1 MISILLTTM
10 LVFNYAIS
18 NVVYAT
24 GSADGAN
31 QTSTQS
37 PQEQGTSET
46 EEQSTENSQENE
58 NDTDVTNDTSQQESD
73 GSDEDSNTSLSTQSF
88 ISPQTD
94 TDPPYI
100 VSVVRTAVNQITFTF
115 NEDLEE
121 RAAATTVDHWGLT
134 TYETQ
139 LTPSVNNGLR
149 DVGSTIVGNQV
160 ILEYT
165 PSVAGSGFYYYVPL
179 TTDPIVD
186 LAGNHLAEITAANK
200 LPFYL
205 LDHTVDTTNSSGSVI
220 KATFDNLPIGTNQ
233 VRSRLSQLKIKS
245 TSNVNIRGANE
256 YGIDNASKIRLES
269 VDVNDPNYNF
279 KDLKTLQ
286 FEYNDNSNITSNDSL
301 FFFTPSTQKTGR
313 ITIRQF
319 DGVNASL
326 AIFTDETTKDIVCL
340 KGVFASSYHP
350 GGLTPHSTWR
360 KYHIKILDTGW
371 EFYVG
376 NNKKTT
382 YDCGNLTTERLLTT
396 MPLDLSLD
404 DIYLF
409 SASSNGDA
417 IAGWVRNIYLA
428 DHDIP
433 VDQTDHTGES
443 FIFSHLGETT
453 SITDASD
460 PVITY
465 NRYSPYPYELYS
477 YSKEYD
483 TGTNS
488 FVSTTD
494 EVVSYIE
501 SAPVVGLESISISS
515 DNVYSNGE
523 HATTG
528 DTISLEFTATSDPS
542 LDPVVLI
549 GGQTPVRDTTV
560 IEPDFKY
567 TLVVDASTAEGVG
580 SEILAI
586 TLVNDFDVA
595 NSPDLSAVAFS
606 IATSTPVITTANVNS
621 SYSLT
626 TVTATSDVPATM
638 LQKSIGTGSPCD
650 ELEMSTGTTAYTSGT
665 ALSYADDAYNGFR
678 VCFSAVTTIGATTY
692 KVSDTI
698 IGLDTGSPEIT
709 ISTPSTDPEQSK
721 TFSATATDATATTWI
736 YKVLVSGTTCDES
749 ALATD
754 TVSYTE
760 GDDIVFS
767 SENDNGYILCFKA
780 TDEASFISYK
790 DATISDIDTTD
801 PTLLIETQVS
811 TPTKNPNIQISSTEA
826 GTVVFSG
833 DCGVSSAIQ
842 ISDPAQGESKT
853 LLSINLKD
861 STGGDFVDGTY
872 NCSVVVTDTALNT
885 STSQT
890 INTFVVD
897 NTNPTFS
904 TVKIYSNNSTN
915 NAYAKKDDIITINII
930 ASEALTDIPVFSSF
944 TIGETSVGT
953 VPTFSINT
961 NTPNTYVT
969 TYTVLENDSGVV
981 SFSFTGTDETGNPSA
996 AVTQTTDGSSLTVD
1010 NSELSFTLV
1019 EISSNNTNTSLA
1031 KQGDIITLTAEAS
1044 GALGGVP
1051 TFSSFAIEG
1060 TSVNPLPTFADDGD
1074 TNTTNRYVTTYTVTS
1089 TDNGLVTFSF
1099 TGTNLAGTTS
1109 GAITTTTNSSS
1120 VIADTTNPDTPTETT
1135 PISTPTN
1142 DETPT
1147 VVVNVKEDGILVFGG
1162 DCKGYA
1168 PDDTSVTTGDN
1179 SITFK
1184 DMLDAT
1190 YANCTIKLSDSAGN
1204 ESTALTLSEFV
1215 IDNSITDIPTI
1226 TTPIPT
1232 QTDDKTP
1239 TIEVSVTSDGT
1250 LVFGGSCKD
1259 YAPDDTSVTSGTN
1272 SITFKLIPDGTYTD
1286 CSVLLRSTAGTDSV
1300 SVTLPSFTI
1309 DAAKPTFTSVLLTS
1323 TDTTNDPYAKQ
1334 GETVTLTVTANETL
1348 TSAPTFSSFA
1358 IGGTDVTLPTFADDG
1373 DTNTTNTYI
1382 ATYTV
1387 QSGEN
1392 GVISFSFTGTDL
1404 VSNTSDAVTSTT
1416 NSSAVKVDT
1425 TNPKTDTISVDTTN
1439 PQPSILNVN
1448 VTFSESVENVTT
1460 SNFGFF
1466 NTSAVSFGEVE
1477 SVTVYDSSFT
1487 NSTNSTTDTATSLA
1501 GRYFKVLIKLN
1512 EDIDDTYTFTVL
1524 AGSIVDDAT
1533 NTFETSS
1540 NDSLSVA
1547 VDTERKPTLTSVS
1560 DADPSTTLKTG
1571 DFEINVEFSEVVY
1584 DVNKNDFQLTDGL
1597 ASVGTITQV
1606 EAADSNFNSKDPSV
1620 ITTDDTTVIS
1630 GRYFIA
1636 SVDPD
1641 EGLLT
1646 ESAVTYTFEVL
1657 SSEGITDGVPNSF
1670 DGTDGATTTL
1680 DITIDTLDPQIISSE
1695 IVNSTLVLTS
1705 SLALDGASVT
1715 GTGGFTVTGS
1725 DSTVYT
1731 VSSVV
1736 VSGTT
1741 ITITLDLAAGTVPK
1755 KRGTYSYRKDTA
1767 LNIKTSSN
1775 NALAEISSDPYG
1787 PDFTLDLD
1795 GSETFVP
1802 SQDAF
1807 FLYLYTQ
1814 TGATVSEDDLT
1825 QAVNGGIANL
1835 QATKDYVDE
1844 ARNIGDLDF
1853 DKSESFVPSQDAF
1866 FLYLYTQ
1873 TGATVAEDDLTQAVN
1888 GGIANLEATKG
1899 YINSLPTT

>member
-1 MISILLTTM
+1 M
-10 LVFNYAIS
+10 
-18 NVVYAT
+18 
-24 GSADGAN
+24 
-31 QTSTQS
+31 
-37 PQEQGTSET
+37 
-46 EEQSTENSQENE
+46 
-58 NDTDVTNDTSQQESD
+58 
-73 GSDEDSNTSLSTQSF
+73 
-88 ISPQTD
+88 
-94 TDPPYI
+94 
-100 VSVVRTAVNQITFTF
+100 
-115 NEDLEE
+115 
-121 RAAATTVDHWGLT
+121 
-134 TYETQ
+134 
-139 LTPSVNNGLR
+139 
-149 DVGSTIVGNQV
+149 
-160 ILEYT
+160 
-165 PSVAGSGFYYYVPL
+165 
-179 TTDPIVD
+179 
-186 LAGNHLAEITAANK
+186 
-200 LPFYL
+200 
-205 LDHTVDTTNSSGSVI
+205 
-220 KATFDNLPIGTNQ
+220 
-233 VRSRLSQLKIKS
+233 
-245 TSNVNIRGANE
+245 
-256 YGIDNASKIRLES
+256 
-269 VDVNDPNYNF
+269 
-279 KDLKTLQ
+279 
-286 FEYNDNSNITSNDSL
+286 
-301 FFFTPSTQKTGR
+301 
-313 ITIRQF
+313 
-319 DGVNASL
+319 
-326 AIFTDETTKDIVCL
+326 
-340 KGVFASSYHP
+340 
-350 GGLTPHSTWR
+350 
-360 KYHIKILDTGW
+360 
-371 EFYVG
+371 
-376 NNKKTT
+376 
-382 YDCGNLTTERLLTT
+382 
-396 MPLDLSLD
+396 
-404 DIYLF
+404 
-409 SASSNGDA
+409 
-417 IAGWVRNIYLA
+417 
-428 DHDIP
+428 
-433 VDQTDHTGES
+433 
-443 FIFSHLGETT
+443 
-453 SITDASD
+453 
-460 PVITY
+460 
-465 NRYSPYPYELYS
+465 
-477 YSKEYD
+477 
-483 TGTNS
+483 
-488 FVSTTD
+488 
-494 EVVSYIE
+494 
-501 SAPVVGLESISISS
+501 
-515 DNVYSNGE
+515 
-523 HATTG
+523 
-528 DTISLEFTATSDPS
+528 
-542 LDPVVLI
+542 
-549 GGQTPVRDTTV
+549 
-560 IEPDFKY
+560 
-567 TLVVDASTAEGVG
+567 
-580 SEILAI
+580 
-586 TLVNDFDVA
+586 
-595 NSPDLSAVAFS
+595 
-606 IATSTPVITTANVNS
+606 
-621 SYSLT
+621 
-626 TVTATSDVPATM
+626 
-638 LQKSIGTGSPCD
+638 
-650 ELEMSTGTTAYTSGT
+650 
-665 ALSYADDAYNGFR
+665 
-678 VCFSAVTTIGATTY
+678 
-692 KVSDTI
+692 
-698 IGLDTGSPEIT
+698 
-709 ISTPSTDPEQSK
+709 
-721 TFSATATDATATTWI
+721 
-736 YKVLVSGTTCDES
+736 
-749 ALATD
+749 
-754 TVSYTE
+754 
-760 GDDIVFS
+760 
-767 SENDNGYILCFKA
+767 
-780 TDEASFISYK
+780 
-790 DATISDIDTTD
+790 
-801 PTLLIETQVS
+801 
-811 TPTKNPNIQISSTEA
+811 
-826 GTVVFSG
+826 
-833 DCGVSSAIQ
+833 
-842 ISDPAQGESKT
+842 
-853 LLSINLKD
+853 SINLKD

-1010 NSELSFTLV
+1010 NSELGFTSV

-1109 GAITTTTNSSS
+1109 AAITTTTNSSS

-1232 QTDDKTP
+1232 QTNDETP

-1358 IGGTDVTLPTFADDG
+1358 IGGTNVTLPTFADDG

-1416 NSSAVKVDT
+1416 DSSAVNVDT
-1425 TNPKTDTISVDTTN
+1425 TNPKTDTISVDTSN

-1466 NTSAVSFGEVE
+1466 NTSAVSFGAVE

-1606 EAADSNFNSKDPSV
+1606 EAVDFDFDSKNPKV
-1620 ITTDDTTVIS
+1620 ITTDDTTIS
-1630 GRYFIA
+1630 GRYFIV

-1657 SSEGITDGVPNSF
+1657 SSEGITDGVPKSF

-1695 IVNSTLVLTS
+1695 IVSDKLVLTS
-1705 SLALDGASVT
+1705 SLSLGTASVT
-1715 GTGGFTVTGS
+1715 GDNVGGFTVYGAGETTSYNIAGV
-1725 DSTVYT
+1725 D
-1731 VSSVV
+1731 
-1736 VSGTT
+1736 VSGKT
-1741 ITITLDLAAGTVPK
+1741 ITITFTSGTAPRE
-1755 KRGTYSYRKDTA
+1755 RGTYEYKFTTNPDIE
-1767 LNIKTSSN
+1767 IKTLSD
-1775 NALAEISSDPYG
+1775 NALDSIAEGTIYG
-1787 PDFTLDLD
+1787 PPFTIDFD
-1795 GSETFVP
+1795 GSGD
-1802 SQDAF
+1802 SLAASDAF
-1807 FLYLYTQ
+1807 FLYLYAQ
-1814 TGATVSEDDLT
+1814 DEDGGVDITDGVLG
-1825 QAVNGGIANL
+1825 QAIFGGVNNVL
-1835 QATKDYVDE
+1835 ATKKRIYELE
-1844 ARNIGDLDF
+1844 ALGYLDF
-1853 DKSESFVPSQDAF
+1853 DQSGDFYAASDAF
-1866 FLYLYTQ
+1866 FLYLYRQNQDGGVDITD
-1873 TGATVAEDDLTQAVN
+1873 GVLGQAIFGGVN
-1888 GGIANLEATKG
+1888 NVLATKTRIDN
-1899 YINSLPTT
+1899 YIQGIQNP